1 MGKAWIIASGKGG
14 VGKSTITAALGTA
27 IARQGLKVCVV
38 DADTG
43 LRDQDLILGLE
54 NHVVYDMMDV
64 CAKRCTLDQALIIYT
79 REMGVH
85 LLPAAQFARARDVDP
100 KAFRK
105 VIRQLKARFDHVLI
119 DCPAGI
125 ERGLRGALHA
135 EAEESILI
143 CTPDDVC
150 IRDAER
156 TGALLE
162 KKQALRPR
170 LIVNRLNPALIAA
183 GEMYAAQVVA
193 QTLELPLLGEVP
205 EDPVI
210 YRALLKRLPLMNC
223 VCEGSLALE
232 RIACRMTG
240 SDVPLPGYGTRR
252 PPLWRRLF
260 ARKPKEVKTID
271 C

>member
-1 MGKAWIIASGKGG
+1 MGKAWMIASGKGG

-27 IARQGLKVCVV
+27 IARQGLKACVV

-54 NHVVYDMMDV
+54 NRVVYDLMDV
-64 CAKRCTLDQALIIYT
+64 CAKRCGLDQALIAHAAEPGLY
-79 REMGVH
+79 
-85 LLPAAQFARARDVDP
+85 LLPAAQFARARDVEA
-100 KAFRK
+100 KAFRR

-125 ERGLRGALHA
+125 ERGLRGVLRA
-135 EAEESILI
+135 EAEESILV

-150 IRDAER
+150 IRDVER

-162 KKQALRPR
+162 KKQVPRPR
-170 LIVNRLNPALIAA
+170 LIVNRLDPALIAA
-183 GEMYAAQVVA
+183 GEMYAAQTVA

-210 YRALLKRLPLMNC
+210 YRALLRRLPLMNC
-223 VCEGSLALE
+223 DCEGCRALE
-232 RIACRMTG
+232 RIARRMTG
-240 SDVPLPGYGTRR
+240 SDVPLPAYGEGRR
-252 PPLWRRLF
+252 GLWKRLF
-260 ARKPKEVKTID
+260 ARRPKEVKTID
-271 C
+271 R